1 MYFEKFNVVNTTKGY
16 SYYTHQYAQDL
27 LYAQNQGTKL
37 KAILAGIEAID
48 YPYTF
53 VIPLY
58 EGMTVEVCQRP
69 ASK

>member
-1 MYFEKFNVVNTTKGY
+1 MYFEKFNVVNTTTNR

-37 KAILAGIEAID
+37 EGMLSGIDAID
-48 YPYTF
+48 NPYTF
-53 VIPLY
+53 IIPLY
-58 EGMTVEVCQRP
+58 ESMQKTACARP